1 MFRYF
6 GYGSN
11 MNTLSLRAKG
21 VQARASDPALLRG
34 WRLRF
39 NVKHFFRHEGGVGNI
54 EHTGDPA
61 DAVHGVLHEC
71 DDEHLALLDAA
82 EAFGHGYDRVEVLVR
97 SGGREQRAIA
107 YVGIEAFLD
116 DACRP
121 TRRYMNILLQGAAAA
136 GLAPEYIDALG
147 RQPLHERVA
156 VLRFV
161 APPGDY
167 PAYTAQSL
175 ARHPLLTALA
185 GAVFDMT
192 HARWQHEFLK
202 GLFGGKDMTL
212 FHLQRLD
219 HSDGRETLDDLRLD
233 RLSPAQRMCLDEYL
247 YEYSHEYV
255 YAGRYLYAPP

>member
-97 SGGREQRAIA
+97 SGGREQRARSPMWA
-107 YVGIEAFLD
+107 SKRSSTTPA
-116 DACRP
+116 ARP
-121 TRRYMNILLQGAAAA
+121 GA
-136 GLAPEYIDALG
+136 
-147 RQPLHERVA
+147 
-156 VLRFV
+156 
-161 APPGDY
+161 
-167 PAYTAQSL
+167 T
-175 ARHPLLTALA
+175 
-185 GAVFDMT
+185 
-192 HARWQHEFLK
+192 
-202 GLFGGKDMTL
+202 
-212 FHLQRLD
+212 
-219 HSDGRETLDDLRLD
+219 
-233 RLSPAQRMCLDEYL
+233 
-247 YEYSHEYV
+247 
-255 YAGRYLYAPP
+255 